1 MVAGGRAVRQ
11 YPAMLFRSKDLD
23 AIFSG
28 RCTLA
33 FRRWKRPTVKVGG
46 TVRTAHGLVGIDAI
60 EPIEPEA
67 VTEDEARA
75 AGYPDRAGVLAMF
88 ASQEGTCYR
97 ITLHPAGA
105 DPRDSLSVSLPEEAE
120 LGKIVGKLARLDAAG
135 PWTKAVLQL
144 IDSRP
149 AVVSTVLAEAIG
161 LERAVLK
168 DNVRKLKALGLTI
181 SLDVGY
187 QLSPR
192 GKAVLA
198 RL

>member
-1 MVAGGRAVRQ
+1 M
-11 YPAMLFRSKDLD
+11 
-23 AIFSG
+23 
-28 RCTLA
+28 
-33 FRRWKRPTVKVGG
+33 
-46 TVRTAHGLVGIDAI
+46 
-60 EPIEPEA
+60 
-67 VTEDEARA
+67 
-75 AGYPDRAGVLAMF
+75 
-88 ASQEGTCYR
+88 
-97 ITLHPAGA
+97 
-105 DPRDSLSVSLPEEAE
+105 
-120 LGKIVGKLARLDAAG
+120 ARLDAAG

-161 LERAVLK
+161 LERAVFK

-198 RL
+198 KL